1 MLKETEQMI
10 DAAKH
15 DWWENEVGKLNTVS
29 QADKWK
35 INWITN
41 PDKQMG
47 TQPVKADEKY
57 VFSDEEILQEMEKF
71 HVCRDDVS
79 SLVRKGW
86 TNS

>member
-1 MLKETEQMI
+1 
-10 DAAKH
+10 
-15 DWWENEVGKLNTVS
+15 
-29 QADKWK
+29 
-35 INWITN
+35 
-41 PDKQMG
+41 MG